1 MSTILIVD
9 DDQKIAMSLCVRLK
23 ASGHEV
29 KAAHDAMMAVSQ
41 AVKLEPDLIILD
53 INMPC
58 GNGLTAAERIG
69 NLAGTAGTPVIFI
82 TASKDPA
89 LRERA
94 AGLNAAGFLEK
105 PFETEELL
113 DVVERALG
121 RAA

>member
-1 MSTILIVD
+1 MSTILVVD
-9 DDQKIAMSLCVRLK
+9 DDQKIAMSLCVRLR

-29 KAAHDAMMAVSQ
+29 RVAHDGMMAVSQ
-41 AVKLEPDLIILD
+41 AVKFEPDLIILD

-69 NLAGTAGTPVIFI
+69 NLAGTAGTPVVFI

-89 LRERA
+89 LRQQA
-94 AGLNAAGFLEK
+94 ASLNAAGFLEK
-105 PFETEELL
+105 PFVTQELL
-113 DVVERALG
+113 QIVDRALG